1 MTCYDETSKTHL
13 KYYSPTL
20 LHWTYCISHFSAWSA
35 LYSSALSLSACMR
48 FIVLSCNV
56 LLYNAFAI
64 ESVTPWNI
72 LQCSKL
78 HALPC
83 LTLPC
88 TIPFYS
94 TLFNTTQHCPILPN
108 IVQYYPTLSNTT
120 LPKHCSSP
128 HNSCTFSGL
137 NTSLF
142 STLHRTQLIFAK
154 TSRSWIDSMINW
166 YKFTALCLKILETYF
181 RLGGFFP
188 VSLKTGTQKRA
199 KM

>member
-1 MTCYDETSKTHL
+1 ML
-13 KYYSPTL
+13 FPV
-20 LHWTYCISHFSAWSA
+20 LHYPA
-35 LYSSALSLSACMR
+35 LYHSTQHCSILPNIVQYYTRLS
-48 FIVLSCNV
+48 
-56 LLYNAFAI
+56 
-64 ESVTPWNI
+64 
-72 LQCSKL
+72 
-78 HALPC
+78 
-83 LTLPC
+83 
-88 TIPFYS
+88 
-94 TLFNTTQHCPILPN
+94 NTTQHCPILPNIVQYYPTQHCPKLPNPTLSKITQHCSILPN